1 MFEDIR
7 QHLSE
12 VPEGETIE
20 ESVESPPS
28 RSLFQFLSFL
38 QQLTP
43 SQRLILIG
51 LFLMDLFLLGFL
63 VFLITGVIRLG

>member
-12 VPEGETIE
+12 VPEGEAIE
-20 ESVESPPS
+20 ESMEPRPPLTLVE
-28 RSLFQFLSFL
+28 RFAFLR
-38 QQLTP
+38 QLTP
-43 SQRLILIG
+43 SQRLILLG
-51 LFLMDLFLLGFL
+51 LLLVDLFLMGFL

>member
-12 VPEGETIE
+12 VPEGEAIE
-20 ESVESPPS
+20 ESMESRPTV
-28 RSLFQFLSFL
+28 SLFERLAFL

-43 SQRLILIG
+43 SQRLILLG
-51 LFLMDLFLLGFL
+51 LLLADLFLLGLF